1 MMKKLLVMLTALV
14 MATVANAALTI
25 NVNEAMDTVTITGDG
40 TTLPPVAAYLFV
52 EGPGSIVGGNIVYPG
67 SLAAYDELEAVA
79 VTLGM
84 SPEDTLASFKDFA
97 GKPDLAD
104 LSFITL
110 ADGAV
115 PPAPLEGT
123 LVEGITLAGTGPV
136 VLSLVSDDF
145 ATVFDTKQVPIPE
158 PVTIALLG
166 LGGLLLW
173 RRKSA

>member
-1 MMKKLLVMLTALV
+1 MMKKLLVILAILA
-14 MATVANAALTI
+14 MATAANAALTI

-40 TTLPPVAAYLFV
+40 ATLPPIGAYLFV
-52 EGPGSIVGGNIVYPG
+52 EGPGSISGGNIVYPG

-79 VTLGM
+79 STLGM
-84 SPEDTLASFKDFA
+84 SPEDTLASFKDFS
-97 GKPDLAD
+97 GKPALSD

-115 PPAPLEGT
+115 PPAPLEGL
-123 LVEGITLAGTGPV
+123 LVDGITLAGTGPV

-158 PVTIALLG
+158 PATFALLG

-173 RRKSA
+173 RRK